1 MENYGGDTMLETI
14 RRHRQS
20 LHRIPELGFDLP
32 RTQAYVL
39 AQLSGLNARV
49 ETVAQSGVL
58 AFFDAGK
65 EETTA
70 FRCDMD
76 ALPIPEPRG
85 CPFASEHPGNMHA
98 CGHDAHMAVMLA
110 MCAWLSEHVRE
121 LPCNALAIFQPAEE
135 SGGGARLVVE
145 SGALEK
151 YRVARIFAMHVQ
163 PGLPAGALASRPGA
177 FMATSSEVRIRLRG
191 QSAHAARA
199 REGRDAMLAGVQAV
213 RAVYDFD
220 RSLPAEM
227 PRLIR
232 LCAFHAGNST
242 NIVPDQAAID
252 GTARAFSREDHAKI
266 KAGIE
271 KAVRDACLP
280 CGVEADVAFS
290 AGYPPTVN
298 DEALFERFR
307 AATAGMDFLL
317 LPEPDLTTEDFAFYL
332 ERVPGMMFYLGLGTK
347 EPLHSPLFTLDEG
360 ALLAGFEAF
369 RRLAMFSDWKGD
381 TIA

>member
-1 MENYGGDTMLETI
+1 MLETI

-32 RTQAYVL
+32 RTRAYVL
-39 AQLSGLNARV
+39 SQLSGLNARV
-49 ETVAQSGVL
+49 ETVAESGVL

-65 EETTA
+65 EETIA

-76 ALPIPEPRG
+76 ALPIQEPDG

-98 CGHDAHMAVMLA
+98 CGHDAHMAVMLM
-110 MCAWLSEHVRE
+110 MCGWLSEHIRE
-121 LPCNALAIFQPAEE
+121 LPCNALVIFQPAEE

-145 SGALEK
+145 
-151 YRVARIFAMHVQ
+151 
-163 PGLPAGALASRPGA
+163 
-177 FMATSSEVRIRLRG
+177 VRIRLRG
-191 QSAHAARA
+191 KSAHAARA
-199 REGRDAMLAGVQAV
+199 REGRDAMFAGAQAV

-220 RSLPAEM
+220 HSLPAEL

-266 KAGIE
+266 KAGITQ
-271 KAVRDACLP
+271 AVRAACLP
-280 CGVEADVAFS
+280 YEVEADVEFS
-290 AGYPPTVN
+290 IGYPPTVN
-298 DEALFERFR
+298 DSALFSRFR
-307 AATAGMDFLL
+307 KATAGLDFQL
-317 LPEPDLTTEDFAFYL
+317 LPEPDLTTEDFSFYL
-332 ERVPGMMFYLGLGTK
+332 ERVPGMMFYLGTGTK
-347 EPLHSPLFTLDEG
+347 EPLHSPLFTLDER

>member
-1 MENYGGDTMLETI
+1 MLETI

-32 RTQAYVL
+32 RTRAYVL
-39 AQLSGLNARV
+39 SQLSGLNARV
-49 ETVAQSGVL
+49 ETVAESGVL

-65 EETTA
+65 EETIA

-76 ALPIPEPRG
+76 ALPIQEPEG

-98 CGHDAHMAVMLA
+98 CGHDAHMAVMLT
-110 MCAWLSEHVRE
+110 MCGWLSEHIRE
-121 LPCNALAIFQPAEE
+121 LPCNALVIFQPAEE

-163 PGLPAGALASRPGA
+163 PGLSAGVLASRPGA

-191 QSAHAARA
+191 KSAHAARA
-199 REGRDAMLAGVQAV
+199 REGRDAMLAGAQAV

-220 RSLPAEM
+220 HSLPAEL

-266 KAGIE
+266 KAGITQ
-271 KAVRDACLP
+271 AVRAACLP
-280 CGVEADVAFS
+280 YEVEADVEFS
-290 AGYPPTVN
+290 IGYPPTVN
-298 DEALFERFR
+298 DSALFSRFR
-307 AATAGMDFLL
+307 KATAGLDFQL
-317 LPEPDLTTEDFAFYL
+317 LPEPDLTTEDFSFYL
-332 ERVPGMMFYLGLGTK
+332 ERVPGMMFYLGTGTK
-347 EPLHSPLFTLDEG
+347 EPLHSPLFTLDER